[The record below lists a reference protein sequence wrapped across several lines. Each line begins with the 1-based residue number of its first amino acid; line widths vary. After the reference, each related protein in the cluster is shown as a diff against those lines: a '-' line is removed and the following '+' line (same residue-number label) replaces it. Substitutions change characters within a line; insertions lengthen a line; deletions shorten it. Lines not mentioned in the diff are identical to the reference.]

1 MREEIT
7 LACHI
12 KPSLLRKCEL
22 REVRTWRMEHGWSGV
37 GGGSST
43 ALTHTRKDE
52 ETSVVQKLM
61 SAGLYL
67 LRPRVTSHTTCLPA
81 IFSQVRLIV
90 CWQEIASTSMKQS
103 GKRLSL
109 QPDYCYRSLCTSGDG
124 RALNPIVVRVWLSN
138 GGKEAAYKHS
148 ADFCQGIP
156 VKYT

>member
-1 MREEIT
+1 MAR
-7 LACHI
+7 
-12 KPSLLRKCEL
+12 
-22 REVRTWRMEHGWSGV
+22 GGV
-37 GGGSST
+37 VV
-43 ALTHTRKDE
+43 
-52 ETSVVQKLM
+52 VVQHGHTPGRTRRLVCGTKLM

-90 CWQEIASTSMKQS
+90 CWQEIASTAMKQS

-148 ADFCQGIP
+148 ADFCQRIP
-156 VKYT
+156 VKYTGWSVKQQQNSLPERRKETVYVYLNVK